1 MTTISYN
8 LRLAA
13 VTSAGAGSILL
24 CEHLYQ
30 YGFEPTDIIGH
41 EWYGVLL
48 IIAGIIMGVIA
59 RQKAQRLQDV
69 SEK

>member
-30 YGFEPTDIIGH
+30 YGFEPTDFIGH

-48 IIAGIIMGVIA
+48 IVIGIILGVIA
-59 RQKAQRLQDV
+59 RRKARKSLDV